1 VAYEFK
7 LPDLGEGLTEAEI
20 ARWLV
25 AEGQSIAEDAPL
37 VEVQTDKTTVEIPS
51 PRAGTVLKILVEE
64 GEIAPVGAVLVV
76 IGEEGEQLLRAVERR
91 DTRADAPAE
100 PLVAVVPPEPV
111 DAVRATPA
119 VRQLARELGVD
130 LVGVHPTG
138 PGGRIQESDVRASA
152 AGSGDGRRVPIRGI
166 RRAIVEQ
173 VTRAHR
179 EIPAVSFV
187 EECDFTDVDV
197 SLLVPLAIH
206 ASARALV
213 EHPDLNA
220 RLEGDDIVLYD
231 RVDVGIAVQT
241 DAGLVVP
248 VVRAC
253 ERLTVEEI
261 AREATRLAAGAR
273 EGSLAAEE
281 LRDSTFTVTSAG
293 KLGGLLVTPLI
304 NYPEVAILGLHRIAE
319 RPVVRAG
326 EIVARSMGNVSV
338 TFDHRAVDG
347 VVAAAFCLD
356 VISRLQS
363 GTANAA

>member
-1 VAYEFK
+1 MAYEFK

-25 AEGQSIAEDAPL
+25 GEGQSVEEDEPL

-91 DTRADAPAE
+91 DSADAAPTE
-100 PLVAVVPPEPV
+100 PIVAVVPPEPV

-119 VRQLARELGVD
+119 VRQLARELGVE
-130 LVGVHPTG
+130 LVGLQGTG
-138 PGGRIQESDVRASA
+138 PGGRIQESDVRAA
-152 AGSGDGRRVPIRGI
+152 AGSSDGRRVPIRGI

-173 VTRAHR
+173 VSRAHR
-179 EIPAVSFV
+179 EIPSVTFV
-187 EECDFTDVDV
+187 EECDFTEVHL
-197 SLLVPLAIH
+197 SLLVPLTLH
-206 ASARALV
+206 ATARALV
-213 EHPDLNA
+213 EHPGLNA
-220 RLEGDDIVLYD
+220 RVERDDIVLYD
-231 RVDVGIAVQT
+231 RIDIGIAVQT

-253 ERLTVEEI
+253 ERLSVEEI
-261 AREATRLAAGAR
+261 AREATRLADGAR
-273 EGSLAAEE
+273 AGTLAAEE

-293 KLGGLLVTPLI
+293 KLGGLFVTPLI
-304 NYPEVAILGLHRIAE
+304 NHPEVAILGLHRIGE
-319 RPVVRAG
+319 RPVVRDG
-326 EIVARSMGNVSV
+326 EIVVRRMGNVSV

-347 VVAAAFCLD
+347 VAAAAFCLD
-356 VISRLQS
+356 VIARLQS
-363 GTANAA
+363 GAAGGA

>member
-1 VAYEFK
+1 MAYEFK

-25 AEGQSIAEDAPL
+25 VEGASIEEDEPL

-76 IGEEGEQLLRAVERR
+76 IGEQGEQLLRAVEQRGPE
-91 DTRADAPAE
+91 AAPAE
-100 PLVAVVPPEPV
+100 PLVAVVPPEPL

-119 VRQLARELGVD
+119 VRQLAKELAVE
-130 LVGVHPTG
+130 LVGLTGTG
-138 PGGRIQESDVRASA
+138 PDGRIQEADVRAA
-152 AGSGDGRRVPIRGI
+152 AGASGDTRVPIRGI

-173 VTRAHR
+173 VSRAHR
-179 EIPAVSFV
+179 EIPAVTFV

-197 SLLVPLAIH
+197 ALLVPLAIH
-206 ASARALV
+206 ASARALRK
-213 EHPDLNA
+213 HPVLNA
-220 RLEGDDIVLYD
+220 RFEGESIVLHE

-241 DAGLVVP
+241 DGGLVVP
-248 VVRAC
+248 VLRGC
-253 ERLTVEEI
+253 ELLSVAEI
-261 AREATRLAAGAR
+261 ATEARRLADGAR
-273 EGSLAAEE
+273 AGSLAAEE

-319 RPVVRAG
+319 RPVASGG
-326 EIVARSMGNVSV
+326 EIVVRRMGNVSV
-338 TFDHRAVDG
+338 TFDHRVVDG

-356 VISRLQS
+356 VIAGLES
-363 GTANAA
+363 GASGAA

>member
-1 VAYEFK
+1 MAYEFK

-25 AEGQSIAEDAPL
+25 AEGQSVEEDEPL

-76 IGEEGEQLLRAVERR
+76 IGEEGEQLIRAVER
-91 DTRADAPAE
+91 DTGAAAAPAE

-119 VRQLARELGVD
+119 VRQLARELGVE
-130 LVGVHPTG
+130 LVGLHGTG
-138 PGGRIQESDVRASA
+138 PGGRILESNVRAA
-152 AGSGDGRRVPIRGI
+152 AGTGDGRRVPIRGI

-173 VTRAHR
+173 VSRAHR
-179 EIPAVSFV
+179 EIPAVTFV
-187 EECDFTDVDV
+187 EECDFTDVDL

-213 EHPDLNA
+213 ERPELNA
-220 RLEGDDIVLYD
+220 RLERDDIVLHD

-253 ERLTVEEI
+253 ERLSVDAI
-261 AREATRLAAGAR
+261 AIEATRLAEGAR
-273 EGSLAAEE
+273 AGTLAAEE

-319 RPVVRAG
+319 RPVVSGG
-326 EIVARSMGNVSV
+326 EIVVRRMGNVSV

-347 VVAAAFCLD
+347 VVAAAFCLE
-356 VISRLQS
+356 VIARLQS
-363 GTANAA
+363 GAVGAA